1 MADDLVLAN
10 DRDIRLV
17 IAHWEDFYEPVVLD
31 GITWE
36 IERRGVPSKLEFT
49 IVMDDILQFCEGNS
63 VRLYYK
69 GIGIFYGYIF
79 QKKRDKENH
88 IKIVAYDQ
96 LRYFK
101 NKDTYVFKNHTASE
115 IIKMLSDDFKLK
127 YKAIEDTKYKISR
140 IEENKTLFDMV
151 LTALEDTLKEKKE
164 MYVLYDD
171 FGRLVLKNV
180 ASMKLDI
187 IMNNDII
194 EDFDYNSSIDSDTY
208 TQVKLLK
215 EDENTGQRISTTL
228 KDSIH
233 IRSWGVLQFF
243 DTVDSNMTKAEMDK
257 KAEMLLKLYNK
268 KTKSLSL
275 KNVLGDI
282 RVRAGCLVP
291 VFLDL
296 GDIKLQ
302 NYMLVEKV
310 KHTFENNSHFMDLTL
325 VDGDE
330 FASYSSSSYNSGN
343 DTNKDEKKNGSAQS
357 TTSKEDND
365 MINKLNKVFKNK
377 LSNTGNIF
385 VKYSNAYKVNAALV
399 AAISIHETGNGSSS
413 LCKNKNN
420 FFGMKGMSFGS
431 VDEGIKRGISNL
443 SRNYIRIGRKT
454 LESIRDKYA
463 PLYDSPLN
471 KDWVPGVGKFYKQ
484 ITGSAYSSNSA
495 GTGVGSNEEAEKNLK
510 DTTYQVQNNSN
521 DNTST
526 NNNKV
531 NKVIQEAKNQLGKPY
546 ARGGN
551 GPKSFDCS
559 GLMVWAFKRGAGINL
574 PRVSADQSK
583 DSRGKLLCNI
593 NDVKAGDLVFF
604 AYNQGKG
611 NVHHVGLCIGN
622 DQFIHS
628 PKTGDVVKISSL
640 SGRQNK
646 NHDFARARR
655 FF

>member
-1 MADDLVLAN
+1 MSDDLVLAN

-36 IERRGVPSKLEFT
+36 IERRGTPSKLEFT
-49 IVMDDILQFCEGNS
+49 IVMDDILEFCEGNS

-69 GIGIFYGYIF
+69 GVGIFYGYIF

-101 NKDTYVFKNHTASE
+101 NKDTYVYSNKTASE
-115 IIKMLSDDFKLK
+115 LVKMLAKDFNLK
-127 YKAIEDTKYKISR
+127 YNVIEDTKYKISR
-140 IEENKTLFDMV
+140 VEENKTLFDMI
-151 LTALEDTLKEKKE
+151 LTALDDTLREKKE

-171 FGRLVLKNV
+171 FGRLTLKNV
-180 ASMKLDI
+180 ASMKLDTV
-187 IMNNDII
+187 MNNDVI

-208 TQVKLLK
+208 TKIKLVRDN
-215 EDENTGQRISTTL
+215 EETGKRDVYIAQDST
-228 KDSIH
+228 H
-233 IRSWGVLQFF
+233 VRSWGILQMF
-243 DTVDSNMTKAEMDK
+243 DTVDKNMSEAEIKQKCDI
-257 KAEMLLKLYNK
+257 LLKLYNK

-275 KNVLGDI
+275 KNALGDI

-291 VFLDL
+291 VFLNL
-296 GDIKLQ
+296 GDIELQ

-330 FASYSSSSYNSGN
+330 FASYSSSSYSSGN
-343 DTNKDEKKNGSAQS
+343 TNNKDEKKNGPAQS

-377 LSNTGNIF
+377 LSNTGSIF
-385 VKYSNAYKVNAALV
+385 VKYSNAYKVNAALM

-443 SRNYIRIGRKT
+443 SRNYIHTGRKT

-484 ITGSAYSSNSA
+484 ITGNAYSSNSA

-510 DTTYQVQNNSN
+510 DTTYQVQNNN
-521 DNTST
+521 NANTST
-526 NNNKV
+526 NNSSKTDKLINL
-531 NKVIQEAKNQLGKPY
+531 AKSKLGCKY
-546 ARGGN
+546 VYGAT
-551 GPKSFDCS
+551 GPNTFDCS
-559 GLMVWAFKRGAGINL
+559 GFTQWCYKQIGIKI
-574 PRVSADQSK
+574 PRTASAQSK
-583 DSRGKLLCNI
+583 AGKAVDLK
-593 NDVKAGDLVFF
+593 DRSKWKAGDLLCRIGGGSS
-604 AYNQGKG
+604 N
-611 NVHHVGLCIGN
+611 HVVMYIGN
-622 DQFIHS
+622 NQIIHS
-628 PKTGDVVKISSL
+628 PQTGDVVKIESVNSYRK
-640 SGRQNK
+640 GK
-646 NHDFARARR
+646 AYTHVRR
-655 FF
+655 FI

>member
-1 MADDLVLAN
+1 MVDELVLAN
-10 DRDIRLV
+10 DRDVRLV

-36 IERRGVPSKLEFT
+36 IERRGTPSKLEFT
-49 IVMDDILQFCEGNS
+49 IVMDDILEFCEGNS
-63 VRLYYK
+63 VRLYFK

-101 NKDTYVFKNHTASE
+101 NKDTYVYSNKTASE
-115 IIKMLSDDFKLK
+115 LVKMLAKDFNLK
-127 YKAIEDTKYKISR
+127 YNVIEDTKYKISR
-140 IEENKTLFDMV
+140 VEENKTLFDMI
-151 LTALEDTLKEKKE
+151 LTALDDTLREKKE

-171 FGRLVLKNV
+171 FGRITLKNV
-180 ASMKLDI
+180 ASMKLDTV
-187 IMNNDII
+187 MNNDVI

-208 TQVKLLK
+208 TKIKLVRDNEESGK
-215 EDENTGQRISTTL
+215 RDVYIAQ
-228 KDSIH
+228 DSAH
-233 IRSWGVLQFF
+233 MRSWGILQMF
-243 DTVDSNMTKAEMDK
+243 DTVDKNMSEAEIKQKCDI
-257 KAEMLLKLYNK
+257 LLKLYNK

-275 KNVLGDI
+275 KNALGDI

-296 GDIKLQ
+296 GDIDLQ

-330 FASYSSSSYNSGN
+330 FASYSSSSYSSGN
-343 DTNKDEKKNGSAQS
+343 SNNKDEKKNGPAQS

-385 VKYSNAYKVNAALV
+385 VKYSNAYKVNAALM

-443 SRNYIRIGRKT
+443 SRNYIHTGRKT

-484 ITGSAYSSNSA
+484 ITGNAYSSNSA

-510 DTTYQVQNNSN
+510 DTTYQVQNNN
-521 DNTST
+521 NANTST
-526 NNNKV
+526 NNSFKTDKLINL
-531 NKVIQEAKNQLGKPY
+531 AKGKLGCKY
-546 ARGGN
+546 VYGAT
-551 GPKSFDCS
+551 GPNTFDCS
-559 GLMVWAFKRGAGINL
+559 GFTQWCYKQIGIKI
-574 PRVSADQSK
+574 PRTVATQSK
-583 DSRGKLLCNI
+583 AGSAVDLK
-593 NDVKAGDLVFF
+593 DKTKWKAGDLLCRVGGGSS
-604 AYNQGKG
+604 N
-611 NVHHVGLCIGN
+611 HVMMYIGN
-622 DQFIHS
+622 GQMIHS
-628 PKTGDVVKISSL
+628 PQTGDVVKIQSVDSYRK
-640 SGRQNK
+640 GK
-646 NHDFARARR
+646 AYTHVRR
-655 FF
+655 FI

>member
-1 MADDLVLAN
+1 MSDDLVLAN

-36 IERRGVPSKLEFT
+36 IERRGTPSKLEFT
-49 IVMDDILQFCEGNS
+49 IVMDDILEFCEGNS

-69 GIGIFYGYIF
+69 GVGIFYGYIF

-101 NKDTYVFKNHTASE
+101 NKDTYVYSNKTASE
-115 IIKMLSDDFKLK
+115 LVKMLAKDFKLK
-127 YKAIEDTKYKISR
+127 YNVIEDTKYKISR
-140 IEENKTLFDMV
+140 VEENKTLFDMV
-151 LTALEDTLKEKKE
+151 LTALDDTLREKKE

-171 FGRLVLKNV
+171 FGRITLKNV
-180 ASMKLDI
+180 ASMKLDTV
-187 IMNNDII
+187 MNNDVI

-208 TQVKLLK
+208 TKIKLVRDN
-215 EDENTGQRISTTL
+215 EETGKRDVYIAQDST
-228 KDSIH
+228 H
-233 IRSWGVLQFF
+233 MRSWGILQMF
-243 DTVDSNMTKAEMDK
+243 DTVDKNMSEAEIKQKCDI
-257 KAEMLLKLYNK
+257 LLKLYNK

-291 VFLDL
+291 VFLNL

-330 FASYSSSSYNSGN
+330 FASYSSSSYSSGN
-343 DTNKDEKKNGSAQS
+343 SNNKDEKKNGPAQS
-357 TTSKEDND
+357 TTNKEDSD
-365 MINKLNKVFKNK
+365 MINKLNKVFKGK
-377 LSNTGNIF
+377 LSNTGSIF
-385 VKYSNAYKVNAALV
+385 VKYSNAYKVNAALM

-420 FFGMKGMSFGS
+420 FFGMKGMSFSS

-443 SRNYIRIGRKT
+443 SRNYIHTGRKT

-510 DTTYQVQNNSN
+510 DITYQVQGNNQNSNANNSKA
-521 DNTST
+521 DKLISIAKSKLGCKYVWGAEGPNT
-526 NNNKV
+526 
-531 NKVIQEAKNQLGKPY
+531 
-546 ARGGN
+546 
-551 GPKSFDCS
+551 FDCS
-559 GLMVWAFKRGAGINL
+559 GFTQWCYKQVGIKI
-574 PRVSADQSK
+574 PRTVATQSK
-583 DSRGKLLCNI
+583 AGKAVDLK
-593 NDVKAGDLVFF
+593 DRSKWKAGDLLCRV
-604 AYNQGKG
+604 GGG
-611 NVHHVGLCIGN
+611 NSNHVMMYIGN
-622 DQFIHS
+622 GKMIHS
-628 PKTGDVVKISSL
+628 PQTGDVVKIQSVDSYRK
-640 SGRQNK
+640 GK
-646 NHDFARARR
+646 AYTHVRR
-655 FF
+655 FI

>member
-1 MADDLVLAN
+1 MLAN
-10 DRDIRLV
+10 DRDVRLV

-36 IERRGVPSKLEFT
+36 IERRGTPSKLEFT
-49 IVMDDILQFCEGNS
+49 IVMDDILEFCEGNS

-69 GIGIFYGYIF
+69 GVGIFYGYIF

-101 NKDTYVFKNHTASE
+101 NKDTYVYSNKTASE
-115 IIKMLSDDFKLK
+115 LVKMLAKDFNLK
-127 YKAIEDTKYKISR
+127 YNVIEDTKYKISR
-140 IEENKTLFDMV
+140 IEENKTLFDMI
-151 LTALEDTLKEKKE
+151 LTALDDTLREKKE

-171 FGRLVLKNV
+171 FGRLTLKNV
-180 ASMKLDI
+180 ASMKLDTV
-187 IMNNDII
+187 MNNDVI

-208 TQVKLLK
+208 TKIKLVRDNEESGK
-215 EDENTGQRISTTL
+215 RDVYIAQ
-228 KDSIH
+228 DSAH
-233 IRSWGVLQFF
+233 MRSWGILQMF
-243 DTVDSNMTKAEMDK
+243 DTVDKNMSEAEIKQKCDI
-257 KAEMLLKLYNK
+257 LLKLYNK

-291 VFLDL
+291 VFLNL
-296 GDIKLQ
+296 GDIELQ

-330 FASYSSSSYNSGN
+330 FASYSSSSYSSGN
-343 DTNKDEKKNGSAQS
+343 TNNKDEKKNGPAQS

-377 LSNTGNIF
+377 LSNTGSIF
-385 VKYSNAYKVNAALV
+385 VKYSNAYKVNAALM

-443 SRNYIRIGRKT
+443 SRNYIHMGRKT

-484 ITGSAYSSNSA
+484 ITGSTYTSNNA

-510 DTTYQVQNNSN
+510 DVTYQIQGNNQSS
-521 DNTST
+521 ST
-526 NNNKV
+526 NNSSKTDKLINL
-531 NKVIQEAKNQLGKPY
+531 AKNKLGCKY
-546 ARGGN
+546 VYGAT
-551 GPKSFDCS
+551 GPNTFDCS
-559 GLMVWAFKRGAGINL
+559 GFTQWCYKQIGIKI
-574 PRVSADQSK
+574 PRTVATQSK
-583 DSRGKLLCNI
+583 AGSAVDLKDRSKW
-593 NDVKAGDLVFF
+593 KAGDLLCRVGGGSS
-604 AYNQGKG
+604 N
-611 NVHHVGLCIGN
+611 HVMMYIGN
-622 DQFIHS
+622 GQMIHS
-628 PKTGDVVKISSL
+628 PQTGDVVKIQSVDSYRK
-640 SGRQNK
+640 GK
-646 NHDFARARR
+646 AYTHVRR
-655 FF
+655 FI

>member
-1 MADDLVLAN
+1 MAN
-10 DRDIRLV
+10 DRDVRLV
-17 IAHWEDFYEPVVLD
+17 IAHWEDFYEPAVID

-36 IERRGVPSKLEFT
+36 IERRGTPSKLEFT

-101 NKDTYVFKNHTASE
+101 NKDTYVYSNKTASE
-115 IIKMLSDDFKLK
+115 LVKMLAKDFNLK
-127 YKAIEDTKYKISR
+127 YNVIEDTKYKISR

-151 LTALEDTLKEKKE
+151 LTALDDTLREKKE
-164 MYVLYDD
+164 MYVLYDE
-171 FGRLVLKNV
+171 FGRITLKNV

-187 IMNNDII
+187 VMDNDVI

-208 TQVKLLK
+208 TKIKLVRDNEETSK
-215 EDENTGQRISTTL
+215 RDVYIAQDST
-228 KDSIH
+228 H
-233 IRSWGVLQFF
+233 MRSWGILQMF
-243 DTVDSNMTKAEMDK
+243 DTVDKNMSEAEIKQKCDI
-257 KAEMLLKLYNK
+257 LLKLYNK

-275 KNVLGDI
+275 KNALGDI

-291 VFLDL
+291 VFLNL
-296 GDIKLQ
+296 GDIELQ

-330 FASYSSSSYNSGN
+330 FASYSSSSYSSGN
-343 DTNKDEKKNGSAQS
+343 TNNKNEKQNGPAQS

-385 VKYSNAYKVNAALV
+385 VKYSNAYKVNAALM

-420 FFGMKGMSFGS
+420 FFGMKGMSFSS
-431 VDEGIKRGISNL
+431 VDEGIKKGISNL
-443 SRNYIRIGRKT
+443 SRNYIYTGRKT

-471 KDWVPGVGKFYKQ
+471 KDWVSGVGKFYKQ
-484 ITGSAYSSNSA
+484 ITGSTYSSNNA

-510 DTTYQVQNNSN
+510 DVTYQIQGNNQSS
-521 DNTST
+521 ST
-526 NNNKV
+526 NNNSKADKLISV
-531 NKVIQEAKNQLGKPY
+531 AKSKLGCNY
-546 ARGGN
+546 VYGAE
-551 GPKSFDCS
+551 GPNTFDCS
-559 GLMVWAFKRGAGINL
+559 GFTQWCYKQIGISI
-574 PRVSADQSK
+574 PRTVATQSK
-583 DSRGKLLCNI
+583 AGKAVDLK
-593 NDVKAGDLVFF
+593 DKTKWKAGDLLCR
-604 AYNQGKG
+604 
-611 NVHHVGLCIGN
+611 VG
-622 DQFIHS
+622 
-628 PKTGDVVKISSL
+628 
-640 SGRQNK
+640 
-646 NHDFARARR
+646 
-655 FF
+655 

>member
-1 MADDLVLAN
+1 MADELVLAN
-10 DRDIRLV
+10 DRDVRLV
-17 IAHWEDFYEPVVLD
+17 IAHWEDFYEPAVID

-36 IERRGVPSKLEFT
+36 IERRGSPSKLEFT
-49 IVMDDILQFCEGNS
+49 IVMDDILEFCEGNS

-101 NKDTYVFKNHTASE
+101 NKDTYVYSNKTASE
-115 IIKMLSDDFKLK
+115 LVKMLAKDFNLK
-127 YKAIEDTKYKISR
+127 YNVIEDTKYKISR
-140 IEENKTLFDMV
+140 VEENKTLFDMI
-151 LTALEDTLKEKKE
+151 LTALDDTLREKKE
-164 MYVLYDD
+164 MYTLYDD
-171 FGRLVLKNV
+171 FGRITLKNV
-180 ASMKLDI
+180 ASMKLDTV
-187 IMNNDII
+187 MNNDVI

-208 TQVKLLK
+208 TKIKLVRDNEESGK
-215 EDENTGQRISTTL
+215 RDVYIAQ
-228 KDSIH
+228 DSAH
-233 IRSWGVLQFF
+233 MRSWGILQMF
-243 DTVDSNMTKAEMDK
+243 DTVDKNMSEAEIKQKCDI
-257 KAEMLLKLYNK
+257 LLKLYNK

-275 KNVLGDI
+275 KNALGDI

-291 VFLDL
+291 VFLNL
-296 GDIKLQ
+296 GDIELQ

-330 FASYSSSSYNSGN
+330 FASYSSSSYSSGN
-343 DTNKDEKKNGSAQS
+343 TNNKDEKKNGTAQS

-385 VKYSNAYKVNAALV
+385 VKYSNAYKVNAALM

-443 SRNYIRIGRKT
+443 SRNYIHTGRKT

-484 ITGSAYSSNSA
+484 ITGSTYSSNNA

-510 DTTYQVQNNSN
+510 DVTYQIQGNNQSS
-521 DNTST
+521 ST
-526 NNNKV
+526 NNSSKTDKLINL
-531 NKVIQEAKNQLGKPY
+531 AKSKLGCKY
-546 ARGGN
+546 VYGAT
-551 GPKSFDCS
+551 GPNTFDCS
-559 GLMVWAFKRGAGINL
+559 GFTQWCYKQIGIKI
-574 PRVSADQSK
+574 PRTVATQSK
-583 DSRGKLLCNI
+583 AGSAVDLKDRSKW
-593 NDVKAGDLVFF
+593 KAGDLLCRVGGGSS
-604 AYNQGKG
+604 N
-611 NVHHVGLCIGN
+611 HVMMYIGN
-622 DQFIHS
+622 GQMIHS
-628 PKTGDVVKISSL
+628 PQTGDVVKIQSVDSYRK
-640 SGRQNK
+640 GK
-646 NHDFARARR
+646 AYTHVRR
-655 FF
+655 FI

>member
-1 MADDLVLAN
+1 MADELVLAN
-10 DRDIRLV
+10 DRDVRLV

-36 IERRGVPSKLEFT
+36 IERRGTPSKLEFT

-101 NKDTYVFKNHTASE
+101 NKDTYVYSNKTASE
-115 IIKMLSDDFKLK
+115 LVKMLAKDFNLK
-127 YKAIEDTKYKISR
+127 YNVIEDTKYKISR
-140 IEENKTLFDMV
+140 IEENKTLFDMI
-151 LTALEDTLKEKKE
+151 LTALDDTLREKKE

-171 FGRLVLKNV
+171 FGRLTLKNV
-180 ASMKLDI
+180 ASMKLDTV
-187 IMNNDII
+187 MNNDVI

-208 TQVKLLK
+208 TKIKLVRDN
-215 EDENTGQRISTTL
+215 EETGKRDVYIAQDST
-228 KDSIH
+228 H
-233 IRSWGVLQFF
+233 MRSWGILQMF
-243 DTVDSNMTKAEMDK
+243 DTVDKNMSEAEIKQKCDI
-257 KAEMLLKLYNK
+257 LLKLYNK

-296 GDIKLQ
+296 GDIELQ

-330 FASYSSSSYNSGN
+330 FASYSSSSYSSGN
-343 DTNKDEKKNGSAQS
+343 TNNKDEKKNGPAQS

-377 LSNTGNIF
+377 LSNTGSIF
-385 VKYSNAYKVNAALV
+385 VKYSNAYKVNAALM

-443 SRNYIRIGRKT
+443 SRNYIHTGRKT

-484 ITGSAYSSNSA
+484 ITGNAYSSNSA

-510 DTTYQVQNNSN
+510 DTTYQVQNNN
-521 DNTST
+521 NANTST
-526 NNNKV
+526 NNSSKTDKLINL
-531 NKVIQEAKNQLGKPY
+531 AKSKLGCKY
-546 ARGGN
+546 VYGAT
-551 GPKSFDCS
+551 GPNTFDCS
-559 GLMVWAFKRGAGINL
+559 GFTQWCYKQIGIKI
-574 PRVSADQSK
+574 PRTASAQSK
-583 DSRGKLLCNI
+583 AGKAVDLKDRSKWKVGDLLCRVGGGSSN
-593 NDVKAGDLVFF
+593 
-604 AYNQGKG
+604 
-611 NVHHVGLCIGN
+611 HVVMYIGN
-622 DQFIHS
+622 NQIIHS
-628 PKTGDVVKISSL
+628 PQTGDVVKIQSVDSYRK
-640 SGRQNK
+640 GK
-646 NHDFARARR
+646 AYTHVRR
-655 FF
+655 FI

>member
-1 MADDLVLAN
+1 MADELVLAN
-10 DRDIRLV
+10 DRDVRLV

-63 VRLYYK
+63 VRLYHK
-69 GIGIFYGYIF
+69 GVGIFYGYIF

-101 NKDTYVFKNHTASE
+101 NKDTYVYSNKTASE
-115 IIKMLSDDFKLK
+115 LVKMFAEDFNLK
-127 YKAIEDTKYKISR
+127 YNVIEDTKYKISR
-140 IEENKTLFDMV
+140 VEENKTLFDMI
-151 LTALEDTLKEKKE
+151 LTALDDTLREKKE
-164 MYVLYDD
+164 MYVLYDE
-171 FGRLVLKNV
+171 FGRITLKNV
-180 ASMKLDI
+180 ASMKLDTV
-187 IMNNDII
+187 MNNDVI

-208 TQVKLLK
+208 TKIKLVRDNEESGK
-215 EDENTGQRISTTL
+215 RDVYIAQ
-228 KDSIH
+228 DSAH
-233 IRSWGVLQFF
+233 MRSWGILQMF
-243 DTVDSNMTKAEMDK
+243 DTVDKNMSEAEIKQKCDI
-257 KAEMLLKLYNK
+257 LLKLYNK

-275 KNVLGDI
+275 KNALGDI

-291 VFLDL
+291 VFLNL
-296 GDIKLQ
+296 GDIDLQ

-330 FASYSSSSYNSGN
+330 FASYSSSSYSSGN
-343 DTNKDEKKNGSAQS
+343 TNNKDEKKNGPAQS

-377 LSNTGNIF
+377 LSNTGSIF
-385 VKYSNAYKVNAALV
+385 VKYSNAYKVNAALM

-443 SRNYIRIGRKT
+443 SRNYIHTGRKT

-484 ITGSAYSSNSA
+484 ITGSTYSSNNA

-510 DTTYQVQNNSN
+510 DTTYQVQNNN
-521 DNTST
+521 NANTST
-526 NNNKV
+526 NNSSKADKLISV
-531 NKVIQEAKNQLGKPY
+531 AKSKLGCKY
-546 ARGGN
+546 ARGAE
-551 GPKSFDCS
+551 GPNTFDCS
-559 GLMVWAFKRGAGINL
+559 GFTQWCYKQIGIKI
-574 PRVSADQSK
+574 PRTVATQSK
-583 DSRGKLLCNI
+583 AGSAVDLKDRSKW
-593 NDVKAGDLVFF
+593 KAGDLLCRVGGGSS
-604 AYNQGKG
+604 N
-611 NVHHVGLCIGN
+611 HVMMYIGN
-622 DQFIHS
+622 GQMTHS
-628 PKTGDVVKISSL
+628 PQTGDVVKIQSVDSYRK
-640 SGRQNK
+640 GK
-646 NHDFARARR
+646 AYTHVRR
-655 FF
+655 FI

>member
-1 MADDLVLAN
+1 MADELVLAN
-10 DRDIRLV
+10 DRDVRLV
-17 IAHWEDFYEPVVLD
+17 IAHWEDFYEPTVLD

-36 IERRGVPSKLEFT
+36 IERRGTPSKLEFT

-101 NKDTYVFKNHTASE
+101 NKDTYVYSNKTASE
-115 IIKMLSDDFKLK
+115 LVKMLAKDFNLK
-127 YKAIEDTKYKISR
+127 YNVIEDTKYKISR
-140 IEENKTLFDMV
+140 IEENKTLFDMI
-151 LTALEDTLKEKKE
+151 LTALDDTLREKKE
-164 MYVLYDD
+164 MYTLYDD
-171 FGRLVLKNV
+171 FGRITLKNV
-180 ASMKLDI
+180 ASMKLDTV
-187 IMNNDII
+187 MNNDVI

-208 TQVKLLK
+208 TKIKLVRDN
-215 EDENTGQRISTTL
+215 EETGKRDVYIAQDST
-228 KDSIH
+228 H
-233 IRSWGVLQFF
+233 MRSWGILQMF
-243 DTVDSNMTKAEMDK
+243 DTVDKNMSEAEIKQKCDI
-257 KAEMLLKLYNK
+257 LLKLYNK

-296 GDIKLQ
+296 GDIDLQ

-330 FASYSSSSYNSGN
+330 FASYSSSSYSSGN
-343 DTNKDEKKNGSAQS
+343 TNNKDEKKNGPAQS

-377 LSNTGNIF
+377 LSNTGSIF
-385 VKYSNAYKVNAALV
+385 VKYSNAYKVNAALM

-443 SRNYIRIGRKT
+443 SRNYIHTGRKT

-484 ITGSAYSSNSA
+484 ITGNAYSSNSA

-510 DTTYQVQNNSN
+510 DTTYQVQNNN
-521 DNTST
+521 NANTST
-526 NNNKV
+526 NNSSKTDKLINL
-531 NKVIQEAKNQLGKPY
+531 AKSKLGCKY
-546 ARGGN
+546 VYGAT
-551 GPKSFDCS
+551 GPNTFDCS
-559 GLMVWAFKRGAGINL
+559 GFTQWCYKQIGIKI
-574 PRVSADQSK
+574 PRTVATQSK
-583 DSRGKLLCNI
+583 AGSAVDLKDRSKW
-593 NDVKAGDLVFF
+593 KAGDLLCRVGGGSS
-604 AYNQGKG
+604 N
-611 NVHHVGLCIGN
+611 HVMMYIGN
-622 DQFIHS
+622 GQMIHS
-628 PKTGDVVKISSL
+628 PQTGDVVKIESVNSYRK
-640 SGRQNK
+640 GK
-646 NHDFARARR
+646 AYTHVRR
-655 FF
+655 FI

>member
-10 DRDIRLV
+10 DRDVRLV
-17 IAHWEDFYEPVVLD
+17 IAHWEDFYEPAVID

-36 IERRGVPSKLEFT
+36 IERRGTPSKLEFT

-101 NKDTYVFKNHTASE
+101 NKDTYVYSNKTASE
-115 IIKMLSDDFKLK
+115 LVKMLAKDFNLK
-127 YKAIEDTKYKISR
+127 YNVIEDTKYKISR

-151 LTALEDTLKEKKE
+151 LTALDDTLREKKE
-164 MYVLYDD
+164 MYVLYDE
-171 FGRLVLKNV
+171 FGRITLKNV

-187 IMNNDII
+187 VMDNDVI

-208 TQVKLLK
+208 TKIKLVRDNEETSK
-215 EDENTGQRISTTL
+215 RDVYIAQDST
-228 KDSIH
+228 H
-233 IRSWGVLQFF
+233 MRSWGILQMF
-243 DTVDSNMTKAEMDK
+243 DTVDKNMSEAEIKQKCDI
-257 KAEMLLKLYNK
+257 LLKLYNK

-275 KNVLGDI
+275 KNALGDI

-291 VFLDL
+291 VFLNL
-296 GDIKLQ
+296 GDIELQ

-330 FASYSSSSYNSGN
+330 FASYSSSSYSSGN
-343 DTNKDEKKNGSAQS
+343 TNNKNEKQNGPAQS

-385 VKYSNAYKVNAALV
+385 VKYSNAYKVNAALM

-420 FFGMKGMSFGS
+420 FFGMKGMSFSS
-431 VDEGIKRGISNL
+431 VDEGIKKGISNL
-443 SRNYIRIGRKT
+443 SRNYIYTGRKT

-471 KDWVPGVGKFYKQ
+471 KDWVSGVGKFYKQ
-484 ITGSAYSSNSA
+484 ITGSTYSSNNA

-510 DTTYQVQNNSN
+510 DVTYQIQGNNQSS
-521 DNTST
+521 ST
-526 NNNKV
+526 NNNSKADKLISV
-531 NKVIQEAKNQLGKPY
+531 AKSKLGCNY
-546 ARGGN
+546 VYGAE
-551 GPKSFDCS
+551 GPNTFDCS
-559 GLMVWAFKRGAGINL
+559 GFTQWCYKQIGISI
-574 PRVSADQSK
+574 PRTVATQSK
-583 DSRGKLLCNI
+583 AGKAVDLK
-593 NDVKAGDLVFF
+593 DKTKWKAGDLLCRVGGGSS
-604 AYNQGKG
+604 N
-611 NVHHVGLCIGN
+611 HVMMYIGN
-622 DQFIHS
+622 GQMIHS
-628 PKTGDVVKISSL
+628 PQT
-640 SGRQNK
+640 
-646 NHDFARARR
+646 
-655 FF
+655 

>member
-1 MADDLVLAN
+1 MVDELVLAN
-10 DRDIRLV
+10 DRDVRLV

-36 IERRGVPSKLEFT
+36 IERRGTPSKLEFT
-49 IVMDDILQFCEGNS
+49 IVMDDILEFCEGNS

-69 GIGIFYGYIF
+69 GVGIFYGYIF

-101 NKDTYVFKNHTASE
+101 NKDTYVYNNQTASE
-115 IIKMLSDDFKLK
+115 LVKMLAKDFNLK
-127 YKAIEDTKYKISR
+127 YNVIEDTKYKISR
-140 IEENKTLFDMV
+140 VEENKTLFDMV
-151 LTALEDTLKEKKE
+151 LTALDDTLREKKE

-171 FGRLVLKNV
+171 FGRLTLKNV
-180 ASMKLDI
+180 ASMKLDTV
-187 IMNNDII
+187 MNNDVI

-208 TQVKLLK
+208 TKIKLVRDN
-215 EDENTGQRISTTL
+215 EETGKRDVYIAQDST
-228 KDSIH
+228 H
-233 IRSWGVLQFF
+233 MRSWGILQMF
-243 DTVDSNMTKAEMDK
+243 DTVDKNMSEAEIKQKCDI
-257 KAEMLLKLYNK
+257 LLKLYNK

-275 KNVLGDI
+275 KNALGDI

-291 VFLDL
+291 VFLNL

-330 FASYSSSSYNSGN
+330 FASYSSSSYSSGN
-343 DTNKDEKKNGSAQS
+343 TNNKNEKQNGPAQS

-385 VKYSNAYKVNAALV
+385 VKYSNAYKVNAALM

-420 FFGMKGMSFGS
+420 FFGMKGMSFSS
-431 VDEGIKRGISNL
+431 VDEGIKKGISNL
-443 SRNYIRIGRKT
+443 SRNYIHTGRKT
-454 LESIRDKYA
+454 LERIRDKYA

-484 ITGSAYSSNSA
+484 ITGSTYTSNNA

-510 DTTYQVQNNSN
+510 DVTYQIQGNNQSS
-521 DNTST
+521 ST
-526 NNNKV
+526 NNNSKAD
-531 NKVIQEAKNQLGKPY
+531 KLISIAKSKLGCNY
-546 ARGGN
+546 VYGAE
-551 GPKSFDCS
+551 GPNNFDCS
-559 GLMVWAFKRGAGINL
+559 GFTQWCYKQIGIKI
-574 PRVSADQSK
+574 PRTASAQSK
-583 DSRGKLLCNI
+583 AGKAVDLK
-593 NDVKAGDLVFF
+593 DRSKWKAGDLLCRIGGGSS
-604 AYNQGKG
+604 N
-611 NVHHVGLCIGN
+611 HVVMYIGN
-622 DQFIHS
+622 NQIIHS
-628 PKTGDVVKISSL
+628 PQTGDVVKIESVNSYRK
-640 SGRQNK
+640 GK
-646 NHDFARARR
+646 AYTHVRR
-655 FF
+655 FI

>member
-1 MADDLVLAN
+1 MDDELVLAN
-10 DRDIRLV
+10 DRDVRLV

-36 IERRGVPSKLEFT
+36 IERRGTPSKLEFT
-49 IVMDDILQFCEGNS
+49 IVMDDILEFCEGNS

-69 GIGIFYGYIF
+69 GVGIFYGYIF

-101 NKDTYVFKNHTASE
+101 NKDTYVYNNQTASE
-115 IIKMLSDDFKLK
+115 LVKMLAKDFNLK
-127 YKAIEDTKYKISR
+127 YNVIEDTKYKISR
-140 IEENKTLFDMV
+140 IEENKTLFDMI
-151 LTALEDTLKEKKE
+151 LTALDDTLREKKE
-164 MYVLYDD
+164 MYTLYDD
-171 FGRLVLKNV
+171 FGRLTLKNV
-180 ASMKLDI
+180 ASMKLDTV
-187 IMNNDII
+187 MNNDVI

-208 TQVKLLK
+208 TKIKLVRDNEETSK
-215 EDENTGQRISTTL
+215 RDVYIAQ
-228 KDSIH
+228 DSAH
-233 IRSWGVLQFF
+233 MRSWGILQMFE
-243 DTVDSNMTKAEMDK
+243 TVDKNMSEAEIKQKCDI
-257 KAEMLLKLYNK
+257 LLKLYNK

-282 RVRAGCLVP
+282 RVRAGCLIP

-296 GDIKLQ
+296 GDIKVQ

-330 FASYSSSSYNSGN
+330 FASYSSSSYSSGN
-343 DTNKDEKKNGSAQS
+343 TNNKDEKKNGPAQS

-385 VKYSNAYKVNAALV
+385 VKYSNAYKVNAALM

-443 SRNYIRIGRKT
+443 SRNYIHTGRKT

-484 ITGSAYSSNSA
+484 ITGNAYSSNSA

-510 DTTYQVQNNSN
+510 DVTYQIQGNNQSS
-521 DNTST
+521 ST
-526 NNNKV
+526 NNSSKTDKLINL
-531 NKVIQEAKNQLGKPY
+531 AKNKLGCKY
-546 ARGGN
+546 VYGAT
-551 GPKSFDCS
+551 GPNTFDCS
-559 GLMVWAFKRGAGINL
+559 GFTQWCYKQIGIKI
-574 PRVSADQSK
+574 PRTVATQSK
-583 DSRGKLLCNI
+583 AGSAVDLQDRSKW
-593 NDVKAGDLVFF
+593 KAGDLLCRVGGGSS
-604 AYNQGKG
+604 N
-611 NVHHVGLCIGN
+611 HVMMYIGN
-622 DQFIHS
+622 GQMIHS
-628 PKTGDVVKISSL
+628 PQTGDVVKIQSVDSYRK
-640 SGRQNK
+640 GK
-646 NHDFARARR
+646 AYTHVRR
-655 FF
+655 FI

>member
-1 MADDLVLAN
+1 MANELVLAN
-10 DRDIRLV
+10 DRDVRLV

-31 GITWE
+31 GVTWE
-36 IERRGVPSKLEFT
+36 IERRGSPSKLEFT

-69 GIGIFYGYIF
+69 GVGIFYGYIF

-101 NKDTYVFKNHTASE
+101 NKDTYVYSNKTASE
-115 IIKMLSDDFKLK
+115 LVKMLAKDFNLK
-127 YKAIEDTKYKISR
+127 YNVIEDTKYKISR
-140 IEENKTLFDMV
+140 IEENKTLFDMI
-151 LTALEDTLKEKKE
+151 LTALDDTLREKKE

-171 FGRLVLKNV
+171 FGRLTLKNV
-180 ASMKLDI
+180 ASMKLDTV
-187 IMNNDII
+187 MNNDVI

-208 TQVKLLK
+208 TKIKLVRDNEETSK
-215 EDENTGQRISTTL
+215 RDVYIAQ
-228 KDSIH
+228 DSAH
-233 IRSWGVLQFF
+233 MRSWGILQMFE
-243 DTVDSNMTKAEMDK
+243 TVDKNMSEAEIKQKCDI
-257 KAEMLLKLYNK
+257 LLKLYNK

-296 GDIKLQ
+296 GDIELQ

-330 FASYSSSSYNSGN
+330 FASYSSSSYSSGN
-343 DTNKDEKKNGSAQS
+343 TNNKDEKKNGPAQS

-377 LSNTGNIF
+377 LSNTGSIF
-385 VKYSNAYKVNAALV
+385 VKYSNAYKVNAALM

-443 SRNYIRIGRKT
+443 SRNYIHTGRKT

-484 ITGSAYSSNSA
+484 ITGNAYSSNSA

-510 DTTYQVQNNSN
+510 DTTYQVQNNN
-521 DNTST
+521 NANTST
-526 NNNKV
+526 NNNSKADKLISV
-531 NKVIQEAKNQLGKPY
+531 AKSKLGCNY
-546 ARGGN
+546 VYGAE
-551 GPKSFDCS
+551 GPNNFDCS
-559 GLMVWAFKRGAGINL
+559 GFTQWCYKQIGIKI
-574 PRVSADQSK
+574 PRTASAQSK
-583 DSRGKLLCNI
+583 AGKAVDLK
-593 NDVKAGDLVFF
+593 DRSKWKAGDLLCRIGGGSS
-604 AYNQGKG
+604 N
-611 NVHHVGLCIGN
+611 HVVMYIGN
-622 DQFIHS
+622 NQIIHS
-628 PKTGDVVKISSL
+628 PQTGDVVKIESVNSYRK
-640 SGRQNK
+640 GK
-646 NHDFARARR
+646 AYTHVRR
-655 FF
+655 FI

>member
-10 DRDIRLV
+10 DRDVRLV
-17 IAHWEDFYEPVVLD
+17 IAHWEDFYEPAVID

-36 IERRGVPSKLEFT
+36 IERRGTPSKLEFT

-101 NKDTYVFKNHTASE
+101 NKDTYVYSNKTASE
-115 IIKMLSDDFKLK
+115 LVKMLAKDFNLK
-127 YKAIEDTKYKISR
+127 YNVIEDTKYKISR

-151 LTALEDTLKEKKE
+151 LTALDDTLREKKE
-164 MYVLYDD
+164 MYVLYDE
-171 FGRLVLKNV
+171 FGRITLKNV

-187 IMNNDII
+187 VMDNDVI

-208 TQVKLLK
+208 TKIKLVRDNEETSK
-215 EDENTGQRISTTL
+215 RDVYIAQDST
-228 KDSIH
+228 H
-233 IRSWGVLQFF
+233 MRSWGILQMFE
-243 DTVDSNMTKAEMDK
+243 TVDKNMNEAEIKQKCDI
-257 KAEMLLKLYNK
+257 LLKLYNK

-275 KNVLGDI
+275 KNALGDI

-291 VFLDL
+291 VFLNL
-296 GDIKLQ
+296 GDIELQ

-330 FASYSSSSYNSGN
+330 FASYSSSSYSSGN
-343 DTNKDEKKNGSAQS
+343 TNNKNEKQNGPAQS

-385 VKYSNAYKVNAALV
+385 VKYSNAYKVNAALM

-420 FFGMKGMSFGS
+420 FFGMKGMSFSS
-431 VDEGIKRGISNL
+431 VDEGIKKGISNL
-443 SRNYIRIGRKT
+443 SRNYIYTGRKT

-471 KDWVPGVGKFYKQ
+471 KDWVSGVGKFYKQ
-484 ITGSAYSSNSA
+484 ITGSTYSSNNA

-510 DTTYQVQNNSN
+510 DVTYQIQGNNQSS
-521 DNTST
+521 ST
-526 NNNKV
+526 NNNSKADKLISV
-531 NKVIQEAKNQLGKPY
+531 AKSKLGCNY
-546 ARGGN
+546 VYGAE
-551 GPKSFDCS
+551 GPNTFDCS
-559 GLMVWAFKRGAGINL
+559 GFTQWCYKQIGISI
-574 PRVSADQSK
+574 PRTVATQSK
-583 DSRGKLLCNI
+583 AGKAVDLK
-593 NDVKAGDLVFF
+593 DKTKWKAGDLLCRVGGGSS
-604 AYNQGKG
+604 N
-611 NVHHVGLCIGN
+611 HVMMYIGN
-622 DQFIHS
+622 GQMIHS
-628 PKTGDVVKISSL
+628 PQTGDVVKIQSVDSYRK
-640 SGRQNK
+640 GK
-646 NHDFARARR
+646 AYTHVRR
-655 FF
+655 FI

>member
-1 MADDLVLAN
+1 MDDELILAN
-10 DRDIRLV
+10 DRDVRLV
-17 IAHWEDFYEPVVLD
+17 IAHLEDFYEPVVLD

-36 IERRGVPSKLEFT
+36 IERRGIPSKLEFT
-49 IVMDDILQFCEGNS
+49 IVMDRILEFCEGNS

-69 GIGIFYGYIF
+69 GVGIFYGYIF

-96 LRYFK
+96 LRFFK
-101 NKDTYVFKNHTASE
+101 NKDTYVLENNTASE
-115 IIKMLSDDFKLK
+115 LVKMLAKDFKLK
-127 YKAIEDTKYKISR
+127 YNVIEDTKYKISR
-140 IEENKTLFDMV
+140 VEENKTLFDMV
-151 LTALEDTLKEKKE
+151 LTALDDTLREKKE

-171 FGRLVLKNV
+171 FGRITLKNV
-180 ASMKLDI
+180 ASMKLDTV
-187 IMNNDII
+187 MNNDVI

-208 TQVKLLK
+208 TKIKLVRDN
-215 EDENTGQRISTTL
+215 EETGKRDVYIAQDST
-228 KDSIH
+228 H
-233 IRSWGVLQFF
+233 MRSWGILQMF
-243 DTVDSNMTKAEMDK
+243 DTVDKNMSEAEIKQKCDI
-257 KAEMLLKLYNK
+257 LLKLYNK

-275 KNVLGDI
+275 KNAIGDI

-291 VFLDL
+291 VFLSL
-296 GDIKLQ
+296 GDIELQ

-330 FASYSSSSYNSGN
+330 FASYSSSSYSSGN
-343 DTNKDEKKNGSAQS
+343 TNNKDEKKNGPAQS

-377 LSNTGNIF
+377 LSNTGSIF
-385 VKYSNAYKVNAALV
+385 VKYSNAYKVNAALM

-443 SRNYIRIGRKT
+443 SRNYIHTGRKT

-484 ITGSAYSSNSA
+484 ITGNAYSSNSA

-510 DTTYQVQNNSN
+510 DTTYQVQNNN
-521 DNTST
+521 NANTST
-526 NNNKV
+526 NNSSKTDKLINL
-531 NKVIQEAKNQLGKPY
+531 AKSKLGCKY
-546 ARGGN
+546 VYGAT
-551 GPKSFDCS
+551 GPNTFDCS
-559 GLMVWAFKRGAGINL
+559 GFTQWCYKQIGIKI
-574 PRVSADQSK
+574 PRTVATQSK
-583 DSRGKLLCNI
+583 AGSAVDLKDRSKW
-593 NDVKAGDLVFF
+593 KAGDLLCRVGGGSSNHVMM
-604 AYNQGKG
+604 YLG
-611 NVHHVGLCIGN
+611 NG
-622 DQFIHS
+622 QMIHS
-628 PKTGDVVKISSL
+628 PQTGDVVKIQSIDSYR
-640 SGRQNK
+640 SGK
-646 NHDFARARR
+646 GYTHVRR
-655 FF
+655 FI

>member
-1 MADDLVLAN
+1 MDDELVLAN
-10 DRDIRLV
+10 DRDVRLI

-36 IERRGVPSKLEFT
+36 IERRGTPSKLEFT

-101 NKDTYVFKNHTASE
+101 NKDTYVFKNYTASE
-115 IIKMLSDDFKLK
+115 IIKMLADDFKLK
-127 YKAIEDTKYKISR
+127 CKFIEDTKYKISR
-140 IEENKTLFDMV
+140 IEENKTLFDMI
-151 LTALEDTLKEKKE
+151 LTALDDTLREKKE
-164 MYVLYDD
+164 MYILYDD

-180 ASMKLDI
+180 ASMKLDVV
-187 IMNNDII
+187 MDNDVI

-215 EDENTGQRISTTL
+215 EDENTGQRISTTV

-233 IRSWGVLQFF
+233 IRSWGVLQLF

-296 GDIKLQ
+296 GDIELQ

-330 FASYSSSSYNSGN
+330 FASYSSSSYSSGN
-343 DTNKDEKKNGSAQS
+343 TNNKDEKKNGPAQS

-377 LSNTGNIF
+377 LSNTGSIF
-385 VKYSNAYKVNAALV
+385 VKYSNAYKVNAALM

-443 SRNYIRIGRKT
+443 SRNYIHTGRKT

-484 ITGSAYSSNSA
+484 ITGNAYSSNSA

-510 DTTYQVQNNSN
+510 DVTYQIQGNNQSS
-521 DNTST
+521 ST
-526 NNNKV
+526 NNSSKTDKLINL
-531 NKVIQEAKNQLGKPY
+531 AKNKLGCKY
-546 ARGGN
+546 VYGAT
-551 GPKSFDCS
+551 GPNTFDCS
-559 GLMVWAFKRGAGINL
+559 GFTQWCYKQIGIKI
-574 PRVSADQSK
+574 PRTVATQSK
-583 DSRGKLLCNI
+583 AGSAVDLQDRSKW
-593 NDVKAGDLVFF
+593 KAGDLLCRVGGGSS
-604 AYNQGKG
+604 N
-611 NVHHVGLCIGN
+611 HVMMYIGN
-622 DQFIHS
+622 GQMIHS
-628 PKTGDVVKISSL
+628 PQTGDVVKIQSVDSYRK
-640 SGRQNK
+640 GK
-646 NHDFARARR
+646 AYTHVRR
-655 FF
+655 FI

>member
-1 MADDLVLAN
+1 MSDDLVLAN
-10 DRDIRLV
+10 DRDIMLV
-17 IAHWEDFYEPVVLD
+17 IAHWEDFYEPAVID

-36 IERRGVPSKLEFT
+36 IERRGSPSKLEFT
-49 IVMDDILQFCEGNS
+49 IAMDDILEFCEGNS
-63 VRLYYK
+63 VRIYYK

-101 NKDTYVFKNHTASE
+101 NKDTYVYSNKTASE
-115 IIKMLSDDFKLK
+115 LVKMLAKDFNLK
-127 YKAIEDTKYKISR
+127 YNVIEDTKYKISR
-140 IEENKTLFDMV
+140 VEENKTLFDMV
-151 LTALEDTLKEKKE
+151 LTALDDTLREKKE

-171 FGRLVLKNV
+171 FGRITLKNV
-180 ASMKLDI
+180 ASMKLDTV
-187 IMNNDII
+187 MNNDVI

-208 TQVKLLK
+208 TKIKLVRDN
-215 EDENTGQRISTTL
+215 EETGKRDVYIAQDST
-228 KDSIH
+228 H
-233 IRSWGVLQFF
+233 MRSWGILQMF
-243 DTVDSNMTKAEMDK
+243 DTVDKNMSEAEIKQKCDI
-257 KAEMLLKLYNK
+257 LLKLYNK

-291 VFLDL
+291 VFLNL

-330 FASYSSSSYNSGN
+330 FASYSSSSYSSGN
-343 DTNKDEKKNGSAQS
+343 SNNKDEKKNGPAQS
-357 TTSKEDND
+357 TTNKEDSD
-365 MINKLNKVFKNK
+365 MINKLNKVFKGK
-377 LSNTGNIF
+377 LSNTGSIF
-385 VKYSNAYKVNAALV
+385 VKYSNAYKVNAALM

-420 FFGMKGMSFGS
+420 FFGMKGMSFSS

-443 SRNYIRIGRKT
+443 SRNYIHTGRKT

-510 DTTYQVQNNSN
+510 DITYQVQGNNQNSNANNSKA
-521 DNTST
+521 DKLISIAKSKLGCKYVWGAEGPNT
-526 NNNKV
+526 
-531 NKVIQEAKNQLGKPY
+531 
-546 ARGGN
+546 
-551 GPKSFDCS
+551 FDCS
-559 GLMVWAFKRGAGINL
+559 GFTQWCYKQVGIKI
-574 PRVSADQSK
+574 PRTVATQSK
-583 DSRGKLLCNI
+583 AGKAVDLK
-593 NDVKAGDLVFF
+593 DRSKWKAGDLLCRV
-604 AYNQGKG
+604 GGG
-611 NVHHVGLCIGN
+611 NSNHVMMYIGN
-622 DQFIHS
+622 GKMIHS
-628 PKTGDVVKISSL
+628 PQTGDVVKIQSVDSYRK
-640 SGRQNK
+640 GK
-646 NHDFARARR
+646 AYTHVRR
-655 FF
+655 FI

>member
-1 MADDLVLAN
+1 MSDDLVLAN

-36 IERRGVPSKLEFT
+36 IERRGTPSKLEFT
-49 IVMDDILQFCEGNS
+49 IVMDDILEFCEGNS

-69 GIGIFYGYIF
+69 GVGIFYGYIF

-101 NKDTYVFKNHTASE
+101 NKDTYVYSNKTASE
-115 IIKMLSDDFKLK
+115 LVKMLAKDFKLK
-127 YKAIEDTKYKISR
+127 YNVIEDTKYKISR
-140 IEENKTLFDMV
+140 VEENKTLFDMV
-151 LTALEDTLKEKKE
+151 LTALDDTLREKKE

-171 FGRLVLKNV
+171 FGRITLKNV
-180 ASMKLDI
+180 ASMKLDTV
-187 IMNNDII
+187 MNNDVI

-208 TQVKLLK
+208 TKIKLVRDNEESGK
-215 EDENTGQRISTTL
+215 RDVYIAQ
-228 KDSIH
+228 DSAH
-233 IRSWGVLQFF
+233 MRSWGILQMF
-243 DTVDSNMTKAEMDK
+243 DTVDKNMSEAEIKQKCDI
-257 KAEMLLKLYNK
+257 LLKLYNK

-291 VFLDL
+291 VFLNL
-296 GDIKLQ
+296 GDIELQ

-330 FASYSSSSYNSGN
+330 FASYSSSSYSSGN
-343 DTNKDEKKNGSAQS
+343 TNNKDEKKNGPAQS

-385 VKYSNAYKVNAALV
+385 VKYSNAYKVNAALM

-443 SRNYIRIGRKT
+443 SRNYIHTGRKT

-484 ITGSAYSSNSA
+484 ITGNAYSSNSA

-510 DTTYQVQNNSN
+510 DTTYQVQNNN
-521 DNTST
+521 NANTST
-526 NNNKV
+526 NNSFKTDKLINL
-531 NKVIQEAKNQLGKPY
+531 AKGKLGCKY
-546 ARGGN
+546 VYGAT
-551 GPKSFDCS
+551 GPNTFDCS
-559 GLMVWAFKRGAGINL
+559 GFTQWCYKQIGIKI
-574 PRVSADQSK
+574 PRTVATQSK
-583 DSRGKLLCNI
+583 AGSAVDLK
-593 NDVKAGDLVFF
+593 DKTKWKAGDLLCRVGGGSS
-604 AYNQGKG
+604 N
-611 NVHHVGLCIGN
+611 HVMMYIGN
-622 DQFIHS
+622 GQMIHS
-628 PKTGDVVKISSL
+628 PQTGDVVKIQSVDSYRK
-640 SGRQNK
+640 GK
-646 NHDFARARR
+646 AYTHVRR
-655 FF
+655 FI

>member
-1 MADDLVLAN
+1 MADELVLAN
-10 DRDIRLV
+10 DRDVRLV

-36 IERRGVPSKLEFT
+36 IERRGTPSKLEFT

-101 NKDTYVFKNHTASE
+101 NKDTYVYSNKTASE
-115 IIKMLSDDFKLK
+115 LVKMLAKDFNLK
-127 YKAIEDTKYKISR
+127 YNVIEDTKYKLSR
-140 IEENKTLFDMV
+140 VEENKTLFDMI
-151 LTALEDTLKEKKE
+151 LTALDDTLREKKE
-164 MYVLYDD
+164 MYTLYDD
-171 FGRLVLKNV
+171 FGRITLKNV
-180 ASMKLDI
+180 ASMKLDTV
-187 IMNNDII
+187 MNNDVI

-208 TQVKLLK
+208 TKIKLVRDNEESGK
-215 EDENTGQRISTTL
+215 RDVYIAQDST
-228 KDSIH
+228 H
-233 IRSWGVLQFF
+233 MRSWGILQMFE
-243 DTVDSNMTKAEMDK
+243 TVDKNMSEAEIKQKCDI
-257 KAEMLLKLYNK
+257 LLKLYNK

-296 GDIKLQ
+296 GDIDLQ

-330 FASYSSSSYNSGN
+330 FASYSSSSYSSGN
-343 DTNKDEKKNGSAQS
+343 SNNKDEKKNGPAQS
-357 TTSKEDND
+357 TTNKEDSD
-365 MINKLNKVFKNK
+365 MINKLNKVFKGK
-377 LSNTGNIF
+377 LSNTGSIF
-385 VKYSNAYKVNAALV
+385 VKYSNAYKVNAALM

-443 SRNYIRIGRKT
+443 SRNYIHTGRKT

-484 ITGSAYSSNSA
+484 ITGSTYSSNNA

-510 DTTYQVQNNSN
+510 DVTYQIQGNNQSS
-521 DNTST
+521 ST
-526 NNNKV
+526 NNSSKTDKLINL
-531 NKVIQEAKNQLGKPY
+531 AKSKLGCKY
-546 ARGGN
+546 VYGAT
-551 GPKSFDCS
+551 GPNTFDCS
-559 GLMVWAFKRGAGINL
+559 GFTQWCYKQIGIKI
-574 PRVSADQSK
+574 PRTVATQSK
-583 DSRGKLLCNI
+583 AGSAVDLKDRSKW
-593 NDVKAGDLVFF
+593 KAGDLLCRVGGGSS
-604 AYNQGKG
+604 N
-611 NVHHVGLCIGN
+611 HVMMYIGN
-622 DQFIHS
+622 GQMIHS
-628 PKTGDVVKISSL
+628 PQTGDVVKIQSVDSYRK
-640 SGRQNK
+640 GK
-646 NHDFARARR
+646 AYTHVRR
-655 FF
+655 FI

>member
-1 MADDLVLAN
+1 MANELVLAN
-10 DRDIRLV
+10 DRDVRLV

-31 GITWE
+31 GVTWE
-36 IERRGVPSKLEFT
+36 IERRGSPSKLEFT

-69 GIGIFYGYIF
+69 GVGIFYGYIF

-101 NKDTYVFKNHTASE
+101 NKDTYVYSNKTASE
-115 IIKMLSDDFKLK
+115 LVKMLAKDFNLK
-127 YKAIEDTKYKISR
+127 YNVIEDTKYKISR
-140 IEENKTLFDMV
+140 IEENKTLFDMI
-151 LTALEDTLKEKKE
+151 LTALDDTLREKKE

-171 FGRLVLKNV
+171 FGRLTLKNV
-180 ASMKLDI
+180 ASMKLDTV
-187 IMNNDII
+187 MNNDVI

-208 TQVKLLK
+208 TKIKLVRDNEETSK
-215 EDENTGQRISTTL
+215 RDVYIAQ
-228 KDSIH
+228 DSAH
-233 IRSWGVLQFF
+233 MRSWGILQMFE
-243 DTVDSNMTKAEMDK
+243 TVDKNMSEAEIKQKCDI
-257 KAEMLLKLYNK
+257 LLKLYNK

-296 GDIKLQ
+296 GDIELQ

-330 FASYSSSSYNSGN
+330 FASYSSSSYSSGN
-343 DTNKDEKKNGSAQS
+343 TNNKDEKKNGPAQS

-377 LSNTGNIF
+377 LSNTGSIF
-385 VKYSNAYKVNAALV
+385 VKYSNAYKVNAALM

-443 SRNYIRIGRKT
+443 SRNYIHTGRKT

-484 ITGSAYSSNSA
+484 ITGNAYSSNSA

-510 DTTYQVQNNSN
+510 DTTYQVQNNN
-521 DNTST
+521 NANTST
-526 NNNKV
+526 NNNSKADKLISV
-531 NKVIQEAKNQLGKPY
+531 AKSKLGCNY
-546 ARGGN
+546 VYGAE
-551 GPKSFDCS
+551 GPNNFDCS
-559 GLMVWAFKRGAGINL
+559 GFTQW
-574 PRVSADQSK
+574 
-583 DSRGKLLCNI
+583 C
-593 NDVKAGDLVFF
+593 
-604 AYNQGKG
+604 Y
-611 NVHHVGLCIGN
+611 
-622 DQFIHS
+622 
-628 PKTGDVVKISSL
+628 
-640 SGRQNK
+640 
-646 NHDFARARR
+646 
-655 FF
+655 